1 MKRKEILPIGTS
13 DFRELRRDGSYYID
27 KTLAIKELIENN
39 TRVYLLPRPRR
50 FGKTLLQT
58 TFRYFFEKE
67 EEDNEWLFKDLAIYQ
82 TEIFKKHFAKYP
94 VIYLTFKDVKES
106 SFELNFDKIAT
117 LIGLEFNRH
126 ESKIE
131 TIIDKV
137 LKRDRE
143 IYKRIIANRAT
154 PNDYKN
160 SLRNAI

>member
-82 TEIFKKHFAKYP
+82 TEIFKNHFAKYP
-94 VIYLTFKDVKES
+94 VIYLLT
-106 SFELNFDKIAT
+106 
-117 LIGLEFNRH
+117 
-126 ESKIE
+126 
-131 TIIDKV
+131 
-137 LKRDRE
+137 
-143 IYKRIIANRAT
+143 
-154 PNDYKN
+154 
-160 SLRNAI
+160 